1 MVNVNIQDSELDDNE
16 NNIIILPDADD
27 VNEYFDSFDQNVST
41 EEHLNDEGIISLV
54 QFEEMG
60 ENGDDSSSD
69 EEIPLIPVKN
79 TINGI
84 VKLMG
89 PKIQK
94 SIYAYFE
101 KKEC

>member
-79 TINGI
+79 TINDQL
-84 VKLMG
+84 VKSNLNV
-89 PKIQK
+89 IN
-94 SIYAYFE
+94 
-101 KKEC
+101 

>member
-1 MVNVNIQDSELDDNE
+1 
-16 NNIIILPDADD
+16 
-27 VNEYFDSFDQNVST
+27 Y
-41 EEHLNDEGIISLV
+41 LNDEEIISLV

-60 ENGDDSSSD
+60 ENGNDSSLD
-69 EEIPLIPVKN
+69 EEIPLILK
-79 TINGI
+79 IGI
-84 VKLMG
+84 VKLME